1 MYNPQNIPSDAAK
14 ANAQRLFER
23 DQSLE
28 RLRYLE
34 DLIQRSSKEELA
46 YAIKLLA
53 MVLADTDGSAVYL
66 DQRNDQPTEADL
78 IYGLVLHASI
88 ALEKAKKGVDPTTQL
103 LNSLAERELK
113 EGLLR

>member
-1 MYNPQNIPSDAAK
+1 MYNPQNTQPNVSDSSGL
-14 ANAQRLFER
+14 RLFER

-34 DLIQRSSKEELA
+34 DMIQRSSREELA

-53 MVLADTDGSAVYL
+53 MVLVDTDDNAVYL
-66 DQRNDQPTEADL
+66 DQHREQPTEADI

-88 ALEKAKKGVDPTTQL
+88 ALEKAKKGIDPTTQL
-103 LNSLAERELK
+103 LHSLTERELK
-113 EGLLR
+113 AQLSG